1 MAASTRIARPVE
13 EIEID
18 DCWRQIGIRGDKS
31 CPLLEQ
37 HLHCRN
43 CPTYKKIARR
53 LLDRAAPS
61 AYRDEWPDNAGRAG
75 IDPAGGEALQTA
87 VLFRLGEEWLAL
99 PVGIFHE
106 VAESRRVH
114 SLPHRRNSALLGI
127 ANVRG
132 ELLICLSLAELLGIG
147 ERKEGEQG
155 TRTKVF
161 RRLVVVGE
169 SDKRVAFTVDEIH
182 GLHRYQERD
191 TLAVPAMIGK
201 ALSAATV
208 AVLPW
213 QGRAVGC
220 LDPRQLLTML
230 DRSIA

>member
-1 MAASTRIARPVE
+1 MAASARIAQQVE

-18 DCWRQIGIRGDKS
+18 TCWRQIGVRGDKS

-43 CPTYKKIARR
+43 CPTYKQIARR

-61 AYRDEWPDNAGRAG
+61 ASGEWRDKLGRAELG
-75 IDPAGGEALQTA
+75 SANDEELQTA
-87 VLFRLGEEWLAL
+87 VLFRLGEEWLGL
-99 PVGIFHE
+99 PVSIFHE

-114 SLPHRRNSALLGI
+114 SLPHRRNSAVLGI

-132 ELLICLSLAELLGIG
+132 ELLICLSLSELLAID
-147 ERKEGEQG
+147 EHKEGEHG
-155 TRTKVF
+155 TRSKAF

-169 SDKRVAFTVDEIH
+169 RDKRVAFMVDEIH
-182 GLHRYQERD
+182 GLHRYRKRD
-191 TLAVPAMIGK
+191 TLAVPATIGK
-201 ALSAATV
+201 ALSAVTV

-220 LDPRQLLTML
+220 LDPGQLLTML
-230 DRSIA
+230 DRSIV

>member
-1 MAASTRIARPVE
+1 MSTSTGIAQPVA
-13 EIEID
+13 EIKID
-18 DCWRQIGIRGDKS
+18 DCWRQIGVRGDRS
-31 CPLLEQ
+31 CALLDQ

-43 CPTYKKIARR
+43 CPAYKKIARS
-53 LLDRAAPS
+53 LLDRATPS
-61 AYRDEWPDNAGRAG
+61 AYPTGWPDKPSRAEL
-75 IDPAGGEALQTA
+75 DSADEEALQTA

-99 PVGIFHE
+99 PVAIFHE

-114 SLPHRRNSALLGI
+114 SLPHRRNGAVLGI

-132 ELLICLSLAELLGIG
+132 ELLICVSLSELLGID
-147 ERKEGEQG
+147 ERKEAEQG
-155 TRTKVF
+155 KRAKAF

-169 SDKRVAFTVDEIH
+169 LDKRVAFTVDEIH
-182 GLHRYQERD
+182 GLHRYREHD
-191 TLAVPAMIGK
+191 TLAVPATIGK

-213 QGRAVGC
+213 RGRAVGC
-220 LDPRQLLTML
+220 LDPGQLLTML

>member
-1 MAASTRIARPVE
+1 MASIGIAQPVG

-18 DCWRQIGIRGDKS
+18 DCWRQIGVRGDRS
-31 CPLLEQ
+31 CPLLDQ

-43 CPTYKKIARR
+43 CPTYKTIARL

-61 AYRDEWPDNAGRAG
+61 AYRGGWPDKPSRAELG
-75 IDPAGGEALQTA
+75 SADEEALQTV

-99 PVGIFHE
+99 PVGIFRE

-114 SLPHRRNSALLGI
+114 SLPHRRNSAVLGI

-132 ELLICLSLAELLGIG
+132 ELLICLSLAELLGIA

-155 TRTKVF
+155 TPSKAF

-169 SDKRVAFTVDEIH
+169 RDDKRVAFTVDEIH
-182 GLHRYQERD
+182 GLHRYRERD
-191 TLAVPAMIGK
+191 RLAVPATIGK

-208 AVLPW
+208 AVLRW

-220 LDPRQLLTML
+220 LDPGQLLTML

>member
-1 MAASTRIARPVE
+1 MAASTGIAQPVE

-18 DCWRQIGIRGDKS
+18 DCWRRIGVRGDKS
-31 CPLLEQ
+31 CPLLER

-43 CPTYKKIARR
+43 CPTHKKAARR
-53 LLDRAAPS
+53 LLDRAASSQYPG
-61 AYRDEWPDNAGRAG
+61 EWPDKSG
-75 IDPAGGEALQTA
+75 PADLGSADDEAVKTA

-114 SLPHRRNSALLGI
+114 SLPHRRNSAVLGI

-132 ELLICLSLAELLGIG
+132 ELLICLSLSELLGID
-147 ERKEGEQG
+147 ERKEGELG
-155 TRTKVF
+155 TRSKPF

-169 SDKRVAFTVDEIH
+169 PDKRVAFTVDEIH
-182 GLHRYQERD
+182 GLHRYREGD
-191 TLAVPAMIGK
+191 TLAVPATISK

-220 LDPRQLLTML
+220 LDPGQLLAML

>member
-1 MAASTRIARPVE
+1 MAASTGIAQPLE
-13 EIEID
+13 QIEID
-18 DCWRQIGIRGDKS
+18 DCWRQIGVRGDKS

-43 CPTYKKIARR
+43 CPTYKKIARH

-61 AYRDEWPDNAGRAG
+61 VYRDEWPGNAGRAG
-75 IDPAGGEALQTA
+75 IDPADGEALQTA

-114 SLPHRRNSALLGI
+114 SLPHRRNRALLGI

-132 ELLICLSLAELLGIG
+132 ELLVCLSLAELLGID
-147 ERKEGEQG
+147 ERKEGEQS

-169 SDKRVAFTVDEIH
+169 RDKRVAFTVDEIH
-182 GLHRYQERD
+182 GLHRYRARD
-191 TLAVPAMIGK
+191 TLAVPATIDK
-201 ALSAATV
+201 ALSAATN

-220 LDPRQLLTML
+220 LDPEQLLTML
-230 DRSIA
+230 DRSMA

>member
-1 MAASTRIARPVE
+1 MAASAKIAHPVDE
-13 EIEID
+13 TEID
-18 DCWRQIGIRGDKS
+18 DCWRQIGVRGDKS
-31 CPLLEQ
+31 CPQLEQ

-61 AYRDEWPDNAGRAG
+61 AYRNEWSDNSGR
-75 IDPAGGEALQTA
+75 GEIGSASDDALQTA

-114 SLPHRRNSALLGI
+114 SLPHRRNSAVLGI

-132 ELLICLSLAELLGIG
+132 ELLICLSLAELLGIDG
-147 ERKEGEQG
+147 SKEGEPG
-155 TRTKVF
+155 IRAKAF

-169 SDKRVAFTVDEIH
+169 RDKRVAFTVDEIH
-182 GLHRYQERD
+182 GLHRYRESD
-191 TLAVPAMIGK
+191 TLAVPATIGK
-201 ALSAATV
+201 AVLAATV

-220 LDPRQLLTML
+220 LDTGQLLTML

>member
-1 MAASTRIARPVE
+1 MAASTGIAQPVE

-18 DCWRQIGIRGDKS
+18 DCWRRIGVRGDKS

-43 CPTYKKIARR
+43 CPTYKKSARR

-61 AYRDEWPDNAGRAG
+61 AYRGEWPDKSGRAELG
-75 IDPAGGEALQTA
+75 SANDEALQTA

-114 SLPHRRNSALLGI
+114 SLPHRRNSAVLGI

-132 ELLICLSLAELLGIG
+132 ELLICLSLAELLGID

-155 TRTKVF
+155 ARSRAF

-169 SDKRVAFTVDEIH
+169 RDKRVAFTVDEIH
-182 GLHRYQERD
+182 GLHRYRERD
-191 TLAVPAMIGK
+191 TLAVPATIGK
-201 ALSAATV
+201 ALSGAAV

-220 LDPRQLLTML
+220 LDPGQLLTML

>member
-1 MAASTRIARPVE
+1 MAALTGIAQPVG

-18 DCWRQIGIRGDKS
+18 DCWRQIGVRGDRS
-31 CPLLEQ
+31 CPLLDQ

-61 AYRDEWPDNAGRAG
+61 AYRGGWPHKPSAEFGSADE
-75 IDPAGGEALQTA
+75 EALQTV
-87 VLFRLGEEWLAL
+87 VLFRVGEEWLAL

-114 SLPHRRNSALLGI
+114 SLPHRRNSAVLGI

-132 ELLICLSLAELLGIG
+132 ELLICLSLSELLGID
-147 ERKEGEQG
+147 ERKEGGQG
-155 TRTKVF
+155 TRSKAF
-161 RRLVVVGE
+161 RRLVMVGE
-169 SDKRVAFTVDEIH
+169 RDKRVAFTVDEIH
-182 GLHRYQERD
+182 GLHRYRERD
-191 TLAVPAMIGK
+191 ALAVPATIGK

-220 LDPRQLLTML
+220 LDPVQLLTML
-230 DRSIA
+230 DWSIA